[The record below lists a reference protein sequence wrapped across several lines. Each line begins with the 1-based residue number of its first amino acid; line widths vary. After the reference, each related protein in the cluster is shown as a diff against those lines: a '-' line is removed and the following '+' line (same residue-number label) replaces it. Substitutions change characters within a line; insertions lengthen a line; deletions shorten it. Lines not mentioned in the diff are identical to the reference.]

1 MKGFS
6 FPPRRGLLLFE
17 GEGSENFAKL
27 DLKPRFTLMI
37 WYLRRILGFGLK
49 KKEDKERKSKIRK
62 GNISFPFIL

>member
-27 DLKPRFTLMI
+27 DLKSRFTLMI

-49 KKEDKERKSKIRK
+49 KKKIGKERVK
-62 GNISFPFIL
+62 